1 MLKPSLDAGNKQNK
15 NVKTTKVKDF
25 TITLQTFFFGL
36 PWHCEK
42 KSNDGP
48 ATLLPQSYS
57 YKRSSSL
64 WRIIRHIEAP
74 ALVLENKQTTTQ
86 KKHET

>member
-1 MLKPSLDAGNKQNK
+1 MLKPSLDAGNKQDK
-15 NVKTTKVKDF
+15 NVKTTQVKDF

-48 ATLLPQSYS
+48 ATLFP
-57 YKRSSSL
+57 
-64 WRIIRHIEAP
+64 
-74 ALVLENKQTTTQ
+74 
-86 KKHET
+86 